1 MRFSLFTLV
10 ALVSAASAGLVR
22 RVDVNVPAMTNAD
35 GQVVAFDTDKVFQP
49 AKKRDLENKKRALA
63 QRKRDVSQRKREI
76 SQKKRDASEKQ

>member
-22 RVDVNVPAMTNAD
+22 RVDVNVPAMTNSE
-35 GQVVAFDTDKVFQP
+35 GRVVAFNSAEVFQP

-63 QRKRDVSQRKREI
+63 QRKREVSHKKRAI
-76 SQKKRDASEKQ
+76 AQNKRDASQEQ